1 MNSGLKPFSGSSQ
14 SSLDSRCLRIQCG
27 MSVLC
32 QCACVCVCLGMLV
45 LGHSWRYGW
54 PACTCISTAL
64 SHRDQARGLAGTFM
78 HIATCHGRNHTRWT
92 EPRVVSYNIDG
103 GGGWSQLGHRR
114 QEALTNDMKK
124 LCEQEAH
131 VAKGGIVRACTTV
144 QLCH

>member
-1 MNSGLKPFSGSSQ
+1 
-14 SSLDSRCLRIQCG
+14 

-32 QCACVCVCLGMLV
+32 QCACVCVCAWGCWCLGTVGVTVGQLAHAYPR
-45 LGHSWRYGW
+45 LC
-54 PACTCISTAL
+54 P
-64 SHRDQARGLAGTFM
+64 RDQARGLAGTFM